1 MADVLG
7 SFERGFSLGD
17 RILNVSRQR
26 EQQKADDEWRA
37 KGRAQQEKQW
47 GLADEDRARR
57 LKREESDLA
66 WQEKS
71 RAEQEKRWGRQA
83 DLSAAQTEA
92 AKASKAASQYALGRK
107 KQADYFKD
115 NMPLIQN
122 DLEKWKQ
129 TGEMSDV
136 FDNPNV
142 KGTPYDPRSWTSD
155 KYLAGSTIE
164 RLVPDVISGKLQPS
178 DPQFLDAY
186 GEFYKDNVKA
196 SVGTVDEATG
206 KTIRDAKLAN
216 INFVADI
223 DPNTPGNQNGLI
235 LSTEVTYDDGSKAVK
250 PITNDRSTSPG
261 DNPRVIP
268 IEAAMQD
275 LTTQLGM
282 MREAIDSPHFD
293 ALTQSQHKDKSKTEL
308 TKEYF
313 KTLDGLEKE
322 RAKALANAM
331 DENDS
336 KRINSQFNE
345 VVDRIK
351 RRYTPLITDKPESK
365 RSTTTDP
372 KGFSENMKTLR
383 TISSGYDVPTESM
396 AEIRDAFKSGK
407 ITFEQAQEFITTQ
420 FNPKSGKAGDNGG
433 KGDDSL
439 LASFR
444 EGARGLETSPEAERP
459 VQAPAEDLAK
469 YEALSD
475 DELMKMTTDGDTV
488 AMRVLRA
495 RNIARNEGEY
505 VGLPGRTTQE
515 EKAAGQYRLA
525 EYNRLMAEGKTEE
538 ANAVL
543 ASAQQDNSLSLA
555 GR

>member
-1 MADVLG
+1 MADVMG

-66 WQEKS
+66 WQDKS

-92 AKASKAASQYALGRK
+92 AKASKEASQYALGRK
-107 KQADYFKD
+107 KQADYFQD

-129 TGEMSDV
+129 TGEMSDI

-142 KGTPYDPRSWTSD
+142 KGTPYDPRSWTND

-164 RLVPDVISGKLQPS
+164 RLVPDVISGKLAPS
-178 DPQFLDAY
+178 DPQFLNAY

-206 KTIRDAKLAN
+206 KTIRDAKLAG
-216 INFVADI
+216 IDFVTDI
-223 DPNTPGNQNGLI
+223 DPNTPGNQNGLV
-235 LSTEVTYDDGSKAVK
+235 LSTEVTYDDGTKAVK
-250 PITNDRSTSPG
+250 PVTNNRSTSPG

-293 ALTQSQHKDKSKTEL
+293 ALTQTQNKGRSKTDL

-313 KTLDGLEKE
+313 STLDSLEKD

-331 DENDS
+331 DDADA
-336 KRINSQFNE
+336 KRINNQFNE
-345 VVDRIK
+345 VTQRIQ
-351 RRYTPLITDKPESK
+351 RRYAPFISSRQESK
-365 RSTTTDP
+365 RSRTTDP
-372 KGFSENMKTLR
+372 KGFAENMKTLR
-383 TISSGYDVPTESM
+383 TISSDYDVPTESM

-420 FNPKSGKAGDNGG
+420 FNPKNGKAGDNASA
-433 KGDDSL
+433 GDESL
-439 LASFR
+439 LASLR
-444 EGARGLETSPEAERP
+444 EDVKGLETSPTTETPIDA
-459 VQAPAEDLAK
+459 APEDISK

-475 DELMKMTTDGDTV
+475 DELMRMTTGGDTV

-495 RNIARNEGEY
+495 RNIAKNEGQY
-505 VGLPGRTTQE
+505 VGLPGRASQE
-515 EKAAGQYRLA
+515 EQAAGKRRLD
-525 EYNRLMAEGKTEE
+525 EYNRLMAEGRTEE
-538 ANAVL
+538 AKAVL
-543 ASAQQDNSLSLA
+543 ASAQQDNSLALA